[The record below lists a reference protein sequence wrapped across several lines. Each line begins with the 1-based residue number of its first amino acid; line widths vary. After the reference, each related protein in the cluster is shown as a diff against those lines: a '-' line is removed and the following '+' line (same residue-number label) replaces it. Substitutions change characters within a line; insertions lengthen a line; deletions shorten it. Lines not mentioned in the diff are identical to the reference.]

1 MPSEGEQFQV
11 VGGLKGVSN
20 SLEEYSK
27 EASHIFLHCPQL
39 SDVLSL
45 SLYSGHPHSVEKLHE
60 TSETEDSNSTQMM
73 MRVALD
79 QGE

>member
-1 MPSEGEQFQV
+1 MPSEGKQFQV
-11 VGGLKGVSN
+11 VCGLKGVFT

-45 SLYSGHPHSVEKLHE
+45 SLYCGHPYSVEKFDE